1 MIECLPLRPLRASAT
16 SNGPVGFQTKTRLVR
31 AVAVAA
37 GPRGGVSCR
46 CQRYSQCRV
55 VTRPLS
61 TAVGGLQR
69 RNWPSLLI
77 GQLMAPF
84 GEFVFLLT
92 LDGLRGRKV
101 DGDIH
106 INIQNAHG
114 APDRVR
120 RVAQPE

>member
-1 MIECLPLRPLRASAT
+1 MFASAASPRVCDFKRT
-16 SNGPVGFQTKTRLVR
+16 RWLSGETRLAR
-31 AVAVAA
+31 RR
-37 GPRGGVSCR
+37 RGGRGARRGVSCCR
-46 CQRYSQCRV
+46 RYSQCRV

-61 TAVGGLQR
+61 TAVGSLQ

-101 DGDIH
+101 DGNIH

-114 APDRVR
+114 TPDRVR